1 MGFLHVLL
9 WCSKTYSF
17 IKTFIQFWENFYL
30 KKFIQLLYNIICE
43 IMFFCCGLFSV
54 KIRDF
59 KQNSYRPA

>member
-43 IMFFCCGLFSV
+43 IMFFFVVACFRL
-54 KIRDF
+54 KLEILTE
-59 KQNSYRPA
+59 